1 MPMDYNTW
9 LDQPP
14 FAWTQSEKEHH
25 YIHLLSE
32 LTLQHSKAC
41 PPYGQALN
49 TLRLKRNRYNK
60 ISTIPMLPIS
70 LFKTEELKS
79 ISDQDVFK
87 VITSS
92 GTSGIASH
100 LYLDT
105 TTASNQQFALYH
117 IVENFIG
124 SARLPMLIVDTPD
137 LLKNRNAF
145 NARGAAV
152 LGFSIFA
159 KRKYYALKSDLS
171 IDLESIRTFIQ
182 TNHDQPV
189 LIFGFTFMI
198 WQYLCEALADYPG
211 VLDLSNAI
219 LIHGGGWKKMQ
230 DRAVSP
236 TIYKQRLYEQFKIS
250 KVHNYYGMAEQTGCI
265 YMECEQGHL
274 HASIFS
280 DIIIRNPEDF
290 SPCAI
295 GESGIVQVLTPLAT
309 SYPGHSILTED
320 MGTLLGIDDCPC
332 GRLGKYF
339 RIDGR
344 IAKAEI
350 RGCSDAHN

>member
-1 MPMDYNTW
+1 MDYTNW
-9 LDQPP
+9 LTQSPYH
-14 FAWTQSEKEHH
+14 WTQDEKEAH
-25 YIHLLSE
+25 YVPLLFE
-32 LTLQHSKAC
+32 LTSQHCHRC
-41 PPYGQALN
+41 PPYGQAVQ
-49 TLRLKRNRYNK
+49 TLYEKNRKYDGPSK
-60 ISTIPMLPIS
+60 IPMIPIS
-70 LFKTEELKS
+70 LFKTENLKS
-79 ISDQDVFK
+79 IPDSEIFK
-87 VITSS
+87 IITSS
-92 GTSGIASH
+92 GTSGVASH
-100 LYLDT
+100 LYLD
-105 TTASNQQFALYH
+105 AFNAQNQQLALYN
-117 IVENFIG
+117 IVKDFIG
-124 SARLPMLIVDTPD
+124 FSRLPMLIVDTPD
-137 LLKNRNAF
+137 ILKNRDAF

-159 KRKYYALKSDLS
+159 KRKYYALKPDLS
-171 IDLESIRTFIQ
+171 VDLESIRTFIQ
-182 TNHDQPV
+182 TYRNQPV

-198 WQYLCEALADYPG
+198 WQYFCEALANYPG
-211 VLDLSNAI
+211 LIDLSNAI

-236 TIYKQRLYEQFKIS
+236 HDYKKRLYEQFHIH

-280 DIIIRNPEDF
+280 DIIIRNPENF
-290 SPCAI
+290 SVCPI
-295 GESGIVQVLTPLAT
+295 GETGIVQVLTPLAT

-344 IAKAEI
+344 MAKVEI

>member
-1 MPMDYNTW
+1 MDYSNW
-9 LDQPP
+9 LMQPP
-14 FAWTQSEKEHH
+14 YHWTQDEKEAH
-25 YIHLLSE
+25 YVPLLFE
-32 LTLQHSKAC
+32 LTSHHCHCCQ
-41 PPYGQALN
+41 PYGQAIQ
-49 TLRLKRNRYNK
+49 TLYEKNRRYDSSNQ
-60 ISTIPMLPIS
+60 IPMLPIS

-79 ISDQDVFK
+79 IPDSEIFK

-92 GTSGIASH
+92 GTSGVASH
-100 LYLDT
+100 LYLD
-105 TTASNQQFALYH
+105 AFNAQNQQLALYN
-117 IVENFIG
+117 IVKAFIG
-124 SARLPMLIVDTPD
+124 SSRLPMLIVDTPD
-137 LLKNRNAF
+137 ILKNRDAF

-159 KRKYYALKSDLS
+159 KRKYYALKPDLS
-171 IDLESIRTFIQ
+171 VDLESIRTFIQ
-182 TNHDQPV
+182 TYRNQPV

-198 WQYLCEALADYPG
+198 WQYLCEALANYPG
-211 VLDLSNAI
+211 LIDLSNAI

-236 TIYKQRLYEQFKIS
+236 HEYKKRLYEQFQIH

-280 DIIIRNPEDF
+280 AIIIRNPENF
-290 SPCAI
+290 SVCPV
-295 GESGIVQVLTPLAT
+295 GETGIVQVLTPLAT

-344 IAKAEI
+344 MAKAEI

>member
-1 MPMDYNTW
+1 MDYSNW
-9 LDQPP
+9 LTQAPYQ
-14 FAWTQSEKEHH
+14 WEQSEKEAR
-25 YIHLLSE
+25 YVPMMQE
-32 LTLQHSKAC
+32 LTAHHCRHC
-41 PPYGQALN
+41 PPYGQAIQ
-49 TLRLKRNRYNK
+49 TLYRKNK
-60 ISTIPMLPIS
+60 KYDDLTKIPMLPIS
-70 LFKTEELKS
+70 LFKTETLKS
-79 ISDQDVFK
+79 ISDQEVFK

-92 GTSGIASH
+92 GTSGAASH
-100 LYLDT
+100 LYLD
-105 TTASNQQFALYH
+105 AQNAQNQQLALYH
-117 IVENFIG
+117 IVKDFIG
-124 SARLPMLIVDTPD
+124 SARLPMLIIDTPE
-137 LLKNRNAF
+137 LLKSRDAF

-159 KRKYYALKSDLS
+159 KRKYYALKPDLS
-171 IDLESIRTFIQ
+171 IDLESLRTFIQ
-182 TNHDQPV
+182 TYHEQPV

-198 WQYLCEALADYPG
+198 WQYFCEALANYPG
-211 VLDLSNAI
+211 TIDLSNAV

-236 TIYKQRLYEQFKIS
+236 ETYKKRLYEQFRIA

-265 YMECEQGHL
+265 YMECEYGHL

-280 DIIIRNPEDF
+280 DIIIRNPENF
-290 SPCAI
+290 AVCPS
-295 GESGIVQVLTPLAT
+295 GETGIVQVLTPLAT

-344 IAKAEI
+344 MAKAEI